1 MPTYDYRCPTNG
13 KVVEVMHAVSEKM
26 ETWGQ
31 LCETAGVPVGETD
44 PEASVVRVVS
54 APGLAFPKT
63 NSELKN
69 MGFTKLVKR
78 DSGVYENVTATGNE
92 SRYTVAGDQ
101 SSYPDFR
108 SKVGD

>member
-1 MPTYDYRCPTNG
+1 MPTYEYRCPANG
-13 KVVEVMHAVSEKM
+13 RVVEVLHGISEKM

-31 LCETAGVPVGETD
+31 LCETAGCAPGETD
-44 PEASVVRVVS
+44 PSAAVERLIA

-78 DSGVYENVTATGNE
+78 DSGVYENVTATDKE
-92 SRYTVAGDQ
+92 SRYTVAGKEAT
-101 SSYPDFR
+101 YPDFR
-108 SKVGD
+108 SKIGD